1 MKVPSRAELGHFDFR
16 AETELNRNF
25 FPQVFI
31 IRSPIIQKMWVW
43 CPFKFAIFCNFYSH
57 EPISHKFTFKLFE
70 NLKSTLIHYNHRNG
84 ILVIFHKVPENWN
97 FSSFLSQFSIP
108 SWSEKGQEPSRA
120 EPSRAENPSAQ
131 AMARA
136 SSARAHHYYIAFIA

>member
-1 MKVPSRAELGHFDFR
+1 
-16 AETELNRNF
+16 
-25 FPQVFI
+25 
-31 IRSPIIQKMWVW
+31 MWVW

-108 SWSEKGQEPSRA
+108 SWSEKGHEPSWKSFSSSYGSSQLGSTSTNFIPMAIKFVLVKIVLVETVLVGDPLYRWKNQ
-120 EPSRAENPSAQ
+120 RNNQWENSNGP
-131 AMARA
+131 R
-136 SSARAHHYYIAFIA
+136 ITTWWGN